1 MKFVKRIATAMAL
14 LGALLA
20 PLQVSHA
27 EETYP
32 SKPIRLVLPYPPG
45 GSYDAIARL
54 VGSKLSAVLGQPIIV
69 DNKPGAAGEIGTT
82 AAAEAPADGY
92 TLALFGNSQTVL
104 PSINPGLAHDIKKSF
119 DPVARVAT
127 VAEVIVVNP
136 SVPAKSIAE
145 LVALAKAKPGQL
157 NFGSGGAG
165 GITHLAGELI
175 KSSAGIDLVHIPYK
189 GQAPAVVAL
198 ISGDVQV
205 LVLNVVSAVPQ
216 VKAGKARALAVTSST
231 RSPFLPDV
239 PTAVEAGLPG
249 YEIIEW
255 YGLLAPKGTP
265 PAVITKLEQAVN
277 NVLARTDTTEAL
289 AQLGANPFPGD
300 TPAAFA
306 KFIDEDIAKYGAIIK
321 RAGIQLKRN

>member
-1 MKFVKRIATAMAL
+1 MKFVKRIATAAVM

-20 PLQVSHA
+20 PLSAGHA
-27 EETYP
+27 QDNYP

-54 VGSKLSAVLGQPIIV
+54 IGSKLSTVLGQPIIV

-82 AAAEAPADGY
+82 AAAEAAPDGY

-104 PSINPGLAHDIKKSF
+104 PSINPDLPHDIKKSF
-119 DPVARVAT
+119 EPIARVAT

-136 SVPAKSIAE
+136 SVPAQSMAE

-198 ISGDVQV
+198 IAGDVQV

-216 VKAGKARALAVTSST
+216 IKAGKARALAVTSTT

-239 PTAVEAGLPG
+239 PTAAEAGLPG

-265 PAVITKLEQAVN
+265 SAVISKLEQAVKT
-277 NVLARTDTTEAL
+277 VLARTDVAEAL
-289 AQLGANPFPGD
+289 AQLGASPLRGD
-300 TPAAFA
+300 TPAAFG
-306 KFIDEDIAKYGAIIK
+306 KFIDQDIAKYGAIIK
-321 RAGIQLKRN
+321 RAGITLNRG